1 MSIFDSPLLKPF
13 HDMGAKAGA
22 KAADKI
28 IQSINSKKTDTKSC
42 LESSDSYDEGLKK
55 LMIQAEQGDLEAMVM
70 VGDCYNRGLH
80 TEKNDRE
87 AHRYYKMAAD
97 KGHVQA
103 NLMVAIDLLN
113 GIGTVKDKKLGTKY
127 LQAAADGGVAY
138 AQYLLASLYKMGE
151 VGSFGREQVSMKY
164 FEMAAKQ
171 GDAKSQIELADMI
184 MLSNKSKY
192 TLDDM
197 VFWLVCA
204 YLHGNQAE
212 EESNAALQRINHLI
226 SNGMPGG
233 KAYVE
238 KVLDNVKRNYQVY
251 LKKPF

>member
-1 MSIFDSPLLKPF
+1 M
-13 HDMGAKAGA
+13 
-22 KAADKI
+22 
-28 IQSINSKKTDTKSC
+28 
-42 LESSDSYDEGLKK
+42 DEGLKNLVTK
-55 LMIQAEQGDLEAMVM
+55 AEQGDVDAMVM
-70 VGDCYNRGLH
+70 AGDCYNRGLH
-80 TEKNDRE
+80 TEKDDQE

-113 GIGTVKDKKLGTKY
+113 GIGTSKDKKAGTKY
-127 LQAAADGGVAY
+127 LQIAADGGA
-138 AQYLLASLYKMGE
+138 AFGQYLLASMYKIGE
-151 VGSFGREQVSMKY
+151 IGLFGREQKAMKY

-171 GDAKSQIELADMI
+171 GDAKSQVELADMI
-184 MLSNKSKY
+184 MLAKKSKY

>member
-1 MSIFDSPLLKPF
+1 M
-13 HDMGAKAGA
+13 
-22 KAADKI
+22 
-28 IQSINSKKTDTKSC
+28 
-42 LESSDSYDEGLKK
+42 DEGLKNLVTK
-55 LMIQAEQGDLEAMVM
+55 AEQGDVDAMVM

-80 TEKNDRE
+80 TEKDDQE

-113 GIGTVKDKKLGTKY
+113 GIGTSKDKKAGTKY
-127 LQAAADGGVAY
+127 LQIAADGGA
-138 AQYLLASLYKMGE
+138 AFGQYLLASMYKIGE
-151 VGSFGREQVSMKY
+151 IGLFGREQKAMKY
-164 FEMAAKQ
+164 FEMATKQ
-171 GDAKSQIELADMI
+171 GDAKSQVELADMI
-184 MLSNKSKY
+184 MLAKKSKY

>member
-1 MSIFDSPLLKPF
+1 M
-13 HDMGAKAGA
+13 
-22 KAADKI
+22 
-28 IQSINSKKTDTKSC
+28 
-42 LESSDSYDEGLKK
+42 DEGLKNLVTK
-55 LMIQAEQGDLEAMVM
+55 AEQGDVDAMVM

-80 TEKNDRE
+80 TEKDDQE

-113 GIGTVKDKKLGTKY
+113 GIGTSKDKKAGTKY
-127 LQAAADGGVAY
+127 LQIAADGGA
-138 AQYLLASLYKMGE
+138 AFGQYLLASMYKIGE
-151 VGSFGREQVSMKY
+151 IGLFGREQKAMKY

-171 GDAKSQIELADMI
+171 GDAKSQVELADMI
-184 MLSNKSKY
+184 MLAKKSKY

-238 KVLDNVKRNYQVY
+238 KVLDNVKRNYQVH

>member
-1 MSIFDSPLLKPF
+1 M
-13 HDMGAKAGA
+13 
-22 KAADKI
+22 
-28 IQSINSKKTDTKSC
+28 
-42 LESSDSYDEGLKK
+42 DEGLKNLVSK
-55 LMIQAEQGDLEAMVM
+55 AEQGDVDAMVM

-80 TEKNDRE
+80 TEKDDQE

-113 GIGTVKDKKLGTKY
+113 GIGTSKDKKAGTKY
-127 LQAAADGGVAY
+127 LQIAADGGA
-138 AQYLLASLYKMGE
+138 AFGQYLLASMYKIGE
-151 VGSFGREQVSMKY
+151 IGLFGREQKAMKY

-171 GDAKSQIELADMI
+171 GDAKSQVELADMI
-184 MLSNKSKY
+184 MLAKKSKY

>member
-1 MSIFDSPLLKPF
+1 M
-13 HDMGAKAGA
+13 
-22 KAADKI
+22 
-28 IQSINSKKTDTKSC
+28 
-42 LESSDSYDEGLKK
+42 DEGLRNLVTK
-55 LMIQAEQGDLEAMVM
+55 AEQGDVDAMVM

-80 TEKNDRE
+80 TEKNDQE

-113 GIGTVKDKKLGTKY
+113 GIGTSKDKKAGTKY
-127 LQAAADGGVAY
+127 LQIAADGGA
-138 AQYLLASLYKMGE
+138 AFGQYLLASMYKIGE
-151 VGSFGREQVSMKY
+151 TGLFGREQKAMKY

-171 GDAKSQIELADMI
+171 GDAKSQVELADMI
-184 MLSNKSKY
+184 MLAKRSKY
-192 TLDDM
+192 TMDDM

>member
-1 MSIFDSPLLKPF
+1 M
-13 HDMGAKAGA
+13 
-22 KAADKI
+22 
-28 IQSINSKKTDTKSC
+28 
-42 LESSDSYDEGLKK
+42 DEGLKNLVIK
-55 LMIQAEQGDLEAMVM
+55 AEQGDVDAMVM
-70 VGDCYNRGLH
+70 VGNCYNRGLH
-80 TEKNDRE
+80 TEKNDQE

-113 GIGTVKDKKLGTKY
+113 GIGTSKDKKTGTKY
-127 LQAAADGGVAY
+127 LQIAADGGA
-138 AQYLLASLYKMGE
+138 AFGQYLLASMYKIGE
-151 VGSFGREQVSMKY
+151 IGLFGREQKAMKY

-171 GDAKSQIELADMI
+171 GDAKSQVELADMI
-184 MLSNKSKY
+184 MLAKKSKY

>member
-1 MSIFDSPLLKPF
+1 M
-13 HDMGAKAGA
+13 
-22 KAADKI
+22 
-28 IQSINSKKTDTKSC
+28 
-42 LESSDSYDEGLKK
+42 DEGLKNLVTK
-55 LMIQAEQGDLEAMVM
+55 AEQGDVDAMVM

-80 TEKNDRE
+80 TEKDDQE

-113 GIGTVKDKKLGTKY
+113 GIGTSKDKKAGTKY
-127 LQAAADGGVAY
+127 LQIAADGGA
-138 AQYLLASLYKMGE
+138 AFGQYLLASMYKIGE
-151 VGSFGREQVSMKY
+151 IGLFGREQKAMKY

-171 GDAKSQIELADMI
+171 GDAKSQVELADMI
-184 MLSNKSKY
+184 MLAKKSKY

-197 VFWLVCA
+197 VFWLVCV

>member
-1 MSIFDSPLLKPF
+1 MYERLK
-13 HDMGAKAGA
+13 
-22 KAADKI
+22 
-28 IQSINSKKTDTKSC
+28 NLVTK
-42 LESSDSYDEGLKK
+42 
-55 LMIQAEQGDLEAMVM
+55 AEQGDVDAMVM

-80 TEKNDRE
+80 TEKDDQE

-113 GIGTVKDKKLGTKY
+113 GIGTSKDKKAGTKY
-127 LQAAADGGVAY
+127 LQIAADGGA
-138 AQYLLASLYKMGE
+138 AFGQYLLASMYKIGE
-151 VGSFGREQVSMKY
+151 IGLFGREQKAMKY

-171 GDAKSQIELADMI
+171 GDAKSQVELADMI
-184 MLSNKSKY
+184 MLAKKSKY

-212 EESNAALQRINHLI
+212 EESNAALQRIDHLI

>member
-1 MSIFDSPLLKPF
+1 M
-13 HDMGAKAGA
+13 
-22 KAADKI
+22 
-28 IQSINSKKTDTKSC
+28 
-42 LESSDSYDEGLKK
+42 DEGLKNLVTK
-55 LMIQAEQGDLEAMVM
+55 AEQGDVDAMVM
-70 VGDCYNRGLH
+70 VGDCYNRGVH
-80 TEKNDRE
+80 TEKDDQE

-113 GIGTVKDKKLGTKY
+113 GIGTPKDKKAGTKY
-127 LQAAADGGVAY
+127 LQIAADGGA
-138 AQYLLASLYKMGE
+138 AFGQYLLASMYKIGE
-151 VGSFGREQVSMKY
+151 IGLFGREQKAMKY

-171 GDAKSQIELADMI
+171 GDAKSQVELADMI
-184 MLSNKSKY
+184 MLAKKSKY

>member
-1 MSIFDSPLLKPF
+1 M
-13 HDMGAKAGA
+13 
-22 KAADKI
+22 
-28 IQSINSKKTDTKSC
+28 
-42 LESSDSYDEGLKK
+42 DEGLKNLVTK
-55 LMIQAEQGDLEAMVM
+55 AEQGDVDAMVM

-80 TEKNDRE
+80 TEKNDQE

-113 GIGTVKDKKLGTKY
+113 GIGTSKDKKAGTKY
-127 LQAAADGGVAY
+127 LQIAADGGA
-138 AQYLLASLYKMGE
+138 AFGQYLLASMYKIGE
-151 VGSFGREQVSMKY
+151 IGLFGREQKAMKY

-171 GDAKSQIELADMI
+171 GDAKSQVELADMI
-184 MLSNKSKY
+184 MLAKKSKY

-233 KAYVE
+233 KARIE
-238 KVLDNVKRNYQVY
+238 QTIDDIKRNYQSY

>member
-1 MSIFDSPLLKPF
+1 M
-13 HDMGAKAGA
+13 
-22 KAADKI
+22 
-28 IQSINSKKTDTKSC
+28 
-42 LESSDSYDEGLKK
+42 DEGLKNLVTK
-55 LMIQAEQGDLEAMVM
+55 AEQGDVDAMVM

-80 TEKNDRE
+80 TEKDDQE

-97 KGHVQA
+97 KGNVQA

-113 GIGTVKDKKLGTKY
+113 GIGTSKDKKAGTKY
-127 LQAAADGGVAY
+127 LQIAADGGA
-138 AQYLLASLYKMGE
+138 AFGQYLLASMYKIGE
-151 VGSFGREQVSMKY
+151 IGLFGREQKAMKY

-171 GDAKSQIELADMI
+171 GDAKSQVELADMI
-184 MLSNKSKY
+184 MLAKKSKY

-226 SNGMPGG
+226 TQIHLFPKNRYS
-233 KAYVE
+233 KYLSLYHYRLIIYYIS
-238 KVLDNVKRNYQVY
+238 VLT
-251 LKKPF
+251 

>member
-1 MSIFDSPLLKPF
+1 M
-13 HDMGAKAGA
+13 
-22 KAADKI
+22 
-28 IQSINSKKTDTKSC
+28 
-42 LESSDSYDEGLKK
+42 DEGLKNLVTK
-55 LMIQAEQGDLEAMVM
+55 AEQGDVDAMVI

-80 TEKNDRE
+80 TEKDDQE

-113 GIGTVKDKKLGTKY
+113 GIGTSKDKKAGTKY
-127 LQAAADGGVAY
+127 LQIAADGGA
-138 AQYLLASLYKMGE
+138 AFGQYLLASMYKIGE
-151 VGSFGREQVSMKY
+151 IGLFGREQKAMKY

-171 GDAKSQIELADMI
+171 GDAKSQVELADMI
-184 MLSNKSKY
+184 MLAKKSKY

>member
-1 MSIFDSPLLKPF
+1 M
-13 HDMGAKAGA
+13 
-22 KAADKI
+22 
-28 IQSINSKKTDTKSC
+28 
-42 LESSDSYDEGLKK
+42 DEGLKNLVTK
-55 LMIQAEQGDLEAMVM
+55 AEQGDVDAMVM

-80 TEKNDRE
+80 TEKDDQE

-113 GIGTVKDKKLGTKY
+113 GIGTSKDKKAGTKY
-127 LQAAADGGVAY
+127 LQIAADGGA
-138 AQYLLASLYKMGE
+138 AFGQYLLASMYKIGE
-151 VGSFGREQVSMKY
+151 IGLFGREQKAMKY

-171 GDAKSQIELADMI
+171 GDAKSQVELADMI
-184 MLSNKSKY
+184 MLAKKSKY

-212 EESNAALQRINHLI
+212 EESNAALQRIDHLI

-238 KVLDNVKRNYQVY
+238 KVLYNVKRNYQVY

>member
-1 MSIFDSPLLKPF
+1 M
-13 HDMGAKAGA
+13 
-22 KAADKI
+22 
-28 IQSINSKKTDTKSC
+28 
-42 LESSDSYDEGLKK
+42 DEGLKNLVTK
-55 LMIQAEQGDLEAMVM
+55 AEQGDVDAMVM

-80 TEKNDRE
+80 TEKDDQE

-113 GIGTVKDKKLGTKY
+113 GIGTSKDKKAGTKY
-127 LQAAADGGVAY
+127 LQIAADGGA
-138 AQYLLASLYKMGE
+138 AFGQYLLAFMYKIGE
-151 VGSFGREQVSMKY
+151 IGLFGREQKAMKY

-171 GDAKSQIELADMI
+171 GDAKSQVELADMI
-184 MLSNKSKY
+184 MLAKKSKY

>member
-1 MSIFDSPLLKPF
+1 M
-13 HDMGAKAGA
+13 
-22 KAADKI
+22 
-28 IQSINSKKTDTKSC
+28 
-42 LESSDSYDEGLKK
+42 DEGLKNLVTK
-55 LMIQAEQGDLEAMVM
+55 AEQGDVDAMVM

-80 TEKNDRE
+80 TEKDDQE

-113 GIGTVKDKKLGTKY
+113 GIGTSKDKKAGTKY
-127 LQAAADGGVAY
+127 LQIAADGGA
-138 AQYLLASLYKMGE
+138 AFGQYLLASMYKIGE
-151 VGSFGREQVSMKY
+151 IGLFGREQKAMKY

-171 GDAKSQIELADMI
+171 GDAKSQVELADMI
-184 MLSNKSKY
+184 MLAKKSKY

-204 YLHGNQAE
+204 YLHGNQTE

>member
-1 MSIFDSPLLKPF
+1 M
-13 HDMGAKAGA
+13 
-22 KAADKI
+22 
-28 IQSINSKKTDTKSC
+28 
-42 LESSDSYDEGLKK
+42 DEGLKNLVTK
-55 LMIQAEQGDLEAMVM
+55 AEQGDVDAMVM

-80 TEKNDRE
+80 TEKDDQE

-113 GIGTVKDKKLGTKY
+113 GIGTSKDKKAGTKY
-127 LQAAADGGVAY
+127 LQIAADGGA
-138 AQYLLASLYKMGE
+138 AFGQYLLASMYKIGE
-151 VGSFGREQVSMKY
+151 IGLFGREQKAMKY

-171 GDAKSQIELADMI
+171 GDAKSQVELADMI
-184 MLSNKSKY
+184 MLAKKSKY

-197 VFWLVCA
+197 FFWLVCA

>member
-1 MSIFDSPLLKPF
+1 M
-13 HDMGAKAGA
+13 
-22 KAADKI
+22 
-28 IQSINSKKTDTKSC
+28 
-42 LESSDSYDEGLKK
+42 DEGLKNLVTK
-55 LMIQAEQGDLEAMVM
+55 AEQGDVDAMIM

-80 TEKNDRE
+80 TEKDDQE

-97 KGHVQA
+97 KGHVQT

-113 GIGTVKDKKLGTKY
+113 GIGTSKDKKAGTKY
-127 LQAAADGGVAY
+127 LQIAADGGA
-138 AQYLLASLYKMGE
+138 AFGQYLLASMYKIGE
-151 VGSFGREQVSMKY
+151 IGLFGREQKAMKY

-171 GDAKSQIELADMI
+171 GDAKSQVELADMI
-184 MLSNKSKY
+184 MLAKKSKY

>member
-1 MSIFDSPLLKPF
+1 MDEELK
-13 HDMGAKAGA
+13 
-22 KAADKI
+22 
-28 IQSINSKKTDTKSC
+28 NLVTK
-42 LESSDSYDEGLKK
+42 
-55 LMIQAEQGDLEAMVM
+55 AEQGDVDAMVM

-80 TEKNDRE
+80 TEKNDQE

-113 GIGTVKDKKLGTKY
+113 GIGTSKDKKAGTKY
-127 LQAAADGGVAY
+127 LQIAADGGA
-138 AQYLLASLYKMGE
+138 AFGQYLLASMYKIGE
-151 VGSFGREQVSMKY
+151 IGLFGREQKAMKY

-171 GDAKSQIELADMI
+171 GDAKSQVELADMI
-184 MLSNKSKY
+184 MLAKKSKY

-212 EESNAALQRINHLI
+212 EESNAGLQRINHLI

-238 KVLDNVKRNYQVY
+238 KVLDNIKRNYQVY

>member
-1 MSIFDSPLLKPF
+1 MD
-13 HDMGAKAGA
+13 G
-22 KAADKI
+22 
-28 IQSINSKKTDTKSC
+28 
-42 LESSDSYDEGLKK
+42 GLKNLVTK
-55 LMIQAEQGDLEAMVM
+55 AEQGDVDAMIM

-80 TEKNDRE
+80 TEKDDQE

-113 GIGTVKDKKLGTKY
+113 GIGTSKDKKAGTKY
-127 LQAAADGGVAY
+127 LQIAADGGA
-138 AQYLLASLYKMGE
+138 AFGQYLLASMYKVGE
-151 VGSFGREQVSMKY
+151 IGLFGREQKAMKY

-171 GDAKSQIELADMI
+171 GDAKSQVELADMI
-184 MLSNKSKY
+184 MLAKKSKY

>member
-1 MSIFDSPLLKPF
+1 M
-13 HDMGAKAGA
+13 
-22 KAADKI
+22 
-28 IQSINSKKTDTKSC
+28 
-42 LESSDSYDEGLKK
+42 DEGLKNLVTK
-55 LMIQAEQGDLEAMVM
+55 AEQGDVDAMVM

-80 TEKNDRE
+80 TEKNDQE

-113 GIGTVKDKKLGTKY
+113 GIGTSKDKKAGTKY
-127 LQAAADGGVAY
+127 LQIAADGGA
-138 AQYLLASLYKMGE
+138 AFGQYLLASMYKIGE
-151 VGSFGREQVSMKY
+151 IGLFGREQKAMKY

-171 GDAKSQIELADMI
+171 GDAKSQVELADMI
-184 MLSNKSKY
+184 MLAKKSKY

>member
-1 MSIFDSPLLKPF
+1 M
-13 HDMGAKAGA
+13 
-22 KAADKI
+22 
-28 IQSINSKKTDTKSC
+28 
-42 LESSDSYDEGLKK
+42 DEGLKNLVTK
-55 LMIQAEQGDLEAMVM
+55 AEQGDVDAMIM
-70 VGDCYNRGLH
+70 VGDCYNRGFH
-80 TEKNDRE
+80 TEKDDQE

-113 GIGTVKDKKLGTKY
+113 GIGTSKDKKAGTKY
-127 LQAAADGGVAY
+127 LQIAADGGA
-138 AQYLLASLYKMGE
+138 AFGQYLLASMYKVGE
-151 VGSFGREQVSMKY
+151 IGLFGREQKAMKY

-171 GDAKSQIELADMI
+171 GDAKSQVELADMI
-184 MLSNKSKY
+184 MLAKKSKY

>member
-1 MSIFDSPLLKPF
+1 M
-13 HDMGAKAGA
+13 
-22 KAADKI
+22 
-28 IQSINSKKTDTKSC
+28 
-42 LESSDSYDEGLKK
+42 DEGLKNLVTK
-55 LMIQAEQGDLEAMVM
+55 AEQGDVDAMIM

-80 TEKNDRE
+80 TEKDDQE

-97 KGHVQA
+97 KGNVQA

-113 GIGTVKDKKLGTKY
+113 GIGTSKDKKAGTKY
-127 LQAAADGGVAY
+127 LQIAADGGA
-138 AQYLLASLYKMGE
+138 AFGQYLLASMYKIGE
-151 VGSFGREQVSMKY
+151 IGLFGREQKAMKY

-171 GDAKSQIELADMI
+171 GDAKSQVELADMI
-184 MLSNKSKY
+184 MLAKKSKY

-204 YLHGNQAE
+204 YLHGNQDE

>member
-1 MSIFDSPLLKPF
+1 M
-13 HDMGAKAGA
+13 
-22 KAADKI
+22 
-28 IQSINSKKTDTKSC
+28 
-42 LESSDSYDEGLKK
+42 DEGLKNLVTK
-55 LMIQAEQGDLEAMVM
+55 AEQGDVDAMVM

-80 TEKNDRE
+80 TEKDDQE

-113 GIGTVKDKKLGTKY
+113 GIGTSKDKKAGTKY
-127 LQAAADGGVAY
+127 LQIAADGGA
-138 AQYLLASLYKMGE
+138 AFGQYLLASMYKIGE
-151 VGSFGREQVSMKY
+151 IGLFGREQKAMKY

-171 GDAKSQIELADMI
+171 GDAKSQVELADMI
-184 MLSNKSKY
+184 MLAKKSKY

-226 SNGMPGG
+226 SNGMLGG

>member
-1 MSIFDSPLLKPF
+1 M
-13 HDMGAKAGA
+13 
-22 KAADKI
+22 
-28 IQSINSKKTDTKSC
+28 
-42 LESSDSYDEGLKK
+42 DEGLKNLVTK
-55 LMIQAEQGDLEAMVM
+55 AEQGDVDAMVM

-80 TEKNDRE
+80 TEKDDQE

-113 GIGTVKDKKLGTKY
+113 GIGTSKDKKAGTKY
-127 LQAAADGGVAY
+127 LQIAADGGA
-138 AQYLLASLYKMGE
+138 AFGQYLLASMYKIGE
-151 VGSFGREQVSMKY
+151 IGLFGREQKAMKY

-171 GDAKSQIELADMI
+171 GDAKSQVELADMI
-184 MLSNKSKY
+184 MLAKKSKY

-204 YLHGNQAE
+204 YLHGSQAE

-238 KVLDNVKRNYQVY
+238 KVLDNVKRNYQIY

>member
-1 MSIFDSPLLKPF
+1 M
-13 HDMGAKAGA
+13 
-22 KAADKI
+22 
-28 IQSINSKKTDTKSC
+28 
-42 LESSDSYDEGLKK
+42 DEGLKNLVTK
-55 LMIQAEQGDLEAMVM
+55 AEQGDVDAMVM

-80 TEKNDRE
+80 TEKDDQE

-113 GIGTVKDKKLGTKY
+113 GIGTSKDKKAGTKY
-127 LQAAADGGVAY
+127 LQIAADGGA
-138 AQYLLASLYKMGE
+138 AFGQYLLASMYKIGE
-151 VGSFGREQVSMKY
+151 IGLFGREQKAMKY

-171 GDAKSQIELADMI
+171 GDAKSQVELADMI
-184 MLSNKSKY
+184 MLAKKSKY

-212 EESNAALQRINHLI
+212 EERNAALQRINHLI

>member
-1 MSIFDSPLLKPF
+1 M
-13 HDMGAKAGA
+13 
-22 KAADKI
+22 
-28 IQSINSKKTDTKSC
+28 
-42 LESSDSYDEGLKK
+42 DEGLKNLVTK
-55 LMIQAEQGDLEAMVM
+55 AEQGDVDAMVM

-80 TEKNDRE
+80 TEKDDQE

-97 KGHVQA
+97 KGHVQG

-113 GIGTVKDKKLGTKY
+113 GIGTSKDKKAGTKY
-127 LQAAADGGVAY
+127 LQIAADGGA
-138 AQYLLASLYKMGE
+138 AFGQYLLASMYKIGE
-151 VGSFGREQVSMKY
+151 IGLFGREQKAMKY

-171 GDAKSQIELADMI
+171 GDAKSQVELADMI
-184 MLSNKSKY
+184 MLAKKSKY

>member
-1 MSIFDSPLLKPF
+1 M
-13 HDMGAKAGA
+13 
-22 KAADKI
+22 
-28 IQSINSKKTDTKSC
+28 
-42 LESSDSYDEGLKK
+42 DEGLKNLVTK
-55 LMIQAEQGDLEAMVM
+55 AEQGDVDAMVM

-80 TEKNDRE
+80 TEKDDQE

-113 GIGTVKDKKLGTKY
+113 GIGTSKDKKAGTKY
-127 LQAAADGGVAY
+127 LQIAADGGA
-138 AQYLLASLYKMGE
+138 AFGQYLLASMYKIGE
-151 VGSFGREQVSMKY
+151 IGLFGREQKAMKY

-171 GDAKSQIELADMI
+171 GDAKSQVELADMI
-184 MLSNKSKY
+184 MLAKKSKY
-192 TLDDM
+192 TVDDM

>member
-1 MSIFDSPLLKPF
+1 M
-13 HDMGAKAGA
+13 
-22 KAADKI
+22 
-28 IQSINSKKTDTKSC
+28 
-42 LESSDSYDEGLKK
+42 DEGLKNLVTK
-55 LMIQAEQGDLEAMVM
+55 AEQGDVDAMVM

-80 TEKNDRE
+80 TEKDDQE

-113 GIGTVKDKKLGTKY
+113 GIGTSKDKKAGTKY
-127 LQAAADGGVAY
+127 LQIAADGGA
-138 AQYLLASLYKMGE
+138 AFGQYLLASMYKIREIGL
-151 VGSFGREQVSMKY
+151 FGREQKAMKY

-171 GDAKSQIELADMI
+171 GDAKSQVELADMI
-184 MLSNKSKY
+184 MLAKKSKY

>member
-1 MSIFDSPLLKPF
+1 
-13 HDMGAKAGA
+13 
-22 KAADKI
+22 
-28 IQSINSKKTDTKSC
+28 
-42 LESSDSYDEGLKK
+42 
-55 LMIQAEQGDLEAMVM
+55 
-70 VGDCYNRGLH
+70 
-80 TEKNDRE
+80 
-87 AHRYYKMAAD
+87 MAAD

-113 GIGTVKDKKLGTKY
+113 GIGTSKDKKAGTKY
-127 LQAAADGGVAY
+127 LQIAADGGA
-138 AQYLLASLYKMGE
+138 AFGQYLLASMYKIGE
-151 VGSFGREQVSMKY
+151 IGLFGREQKAMKY

-171 GDAKSQIELADMI
+171 GDAKSQVELADMI
-184 MLSNKSKY
+184 MLAKKSKY

>member
-1 MSIFDSPLLKPF
+1 M
-13 HDMGAKAGA
+13 
-22 KAADKI
+22 
-28 IQSINSKKTDTKSC
+28 
-42 LESSDSYDEGLKK
+42 DEGLKNLVTK
-55 LMIQAEQGDLEAMVM
+55 AEQGDVDAMVM

-80 TEKNDRE
+80 TEKNDQE

-113 GIGTVKDKKLGTKY
+113 GIGTSKDKKVGTKY
-127 LQAAADGGVAY
+127 LQIAADGGAVFG
-138 AQYLLASLYKMGE
+138 QYLLASMYKIGE
-151 VGSFGREQVSMKY
+151 IGLFGREQKAMKY

-171 GDAKSQIELADMI
+171 GDAKSQVELADMI
-184 MLSNKSKY
+184 MLAKKSKY

-212 EESNAALQRINHLI
+212 EESNAGLQRINHLI

>member
-1 MSIFDSPLLKPF
+1 M
-13 HDMGAKAGA
+13 
-22 KAADKI
+22 
-28 IQSINSKKTDTKSC
+28 
-42 LESSDSYDEGLKK
+42 DEGLKNLVTK
-55 LMIQAEQGDLEAMVM
+55 AEQGDVDAMVM

-80 TEKNDRE
+80 TEKDDQE

-113 GIGTVKDKKLGTKY
+113 GIGTSKDKKAGTKY
-127 LQAAADGGVAY
+127 LQIAADGEAAFG
-138 AQYLLASLYKMGE
+138 QYLLASMYKIGE
-151 VGSFGREQVSMKY
+151 ISLFGREQKAMKY

-171 GDAKSQIELADMI
+171 GDAKSQVELADMI
-184 MLSNKSKY
+184 MLAKKSKY

>member
-1 MSIFDSPLLKPF
+1 M
-13 HDMGAKAGA
+13 
-22 KAADKI
+22 
-28 IQSINSKKTDTKSC
+28 
-42 LESSDSYDEGLKK
+42 EEGLKNLVTK
-55 LMIQAEQGDLEAMVM
+55 AEQGDVDAMVM

-80 TEKNDRE
+80 TEKDDQE

-113 GIGTVKDKKLGTKY
+113 GIGTSKDKKAGTKY
-127 LQAAADGGVAY
+127 LQIAADGGA
-138 AQYLLASLYKMGE
+138 AFGQYLLASMYKIGE
-151 VGSFGREQVSMKY
+151 IGLFGREQKAMKY

-171 GDAKSQIELADMI
+171 GDAKSQVELADMI
-184 MLSNKSKY
+184 MLAKKSKY